1 MSDDIFLVDDSVPEC
16 CILEEQWKLLI
27 VDDEP
32 EVHHITNMTLSQF
45 VFDSKSIQFLHANS
59 AQEAKQIIAQHPD
72 IALILLDVVM
82 ETDDAGLHL
91 VRYIREQLNNQ
102 SVRIVLRTGQPG
114 QAPEDEVVENYDIND
129 YKDKTELTSQKLR
142 TLIRASLRSYRD
154 ICALEK
160 HKIGL
165 EKVVKASRG
174 IFEKNALFTFV
185 DGVLEHLA
193 AVLSLE
199 DSCIY
204 QVEQYAYQ
212 INETQLQLLAYQGGK
227 QPDIQVPQQ
236 LSNFPPLQQKL
247 LTEAI
252 NSKQNVFADN
262 ALVIYCKNSAYNIL
276 FYITRTASFNQSD
289 HHFISLLS
297 ENILV
302 ALENIRLNELI
313 HTNQKE
319 VLYRLGE
326 IVETRSK
333 ESGMHVRRVA
343 LFTARLAEQL
353 GLPKLTIEQLM
364 LAAPLHDVG
373 KVAIPDAILHKPGK
387 LTPNEWEI
395 MQTHAAIGEKML
407 DGSNIEVLQLAA
419 EIAGSHHE
427 KWDGSGYPRGLKGAQ
442 IPLSGR
448 LTAIADVFDAL
459 ASNRCY
465 KEAWSQQEICEYLK
479 QQRARQFDPQLVDLL
494 LDNFADFIAIREK
507 YQD

>member
-1 MSDDIFLVDDSVPEC
+1 MSDDIFLLDDTATETQ
-16 CILEEQWKLLI
+16 EQQDQWKLLV

-32 EVHHITNMTLSQF
+32 EVHHITSMTLSQF
-45 VFDSKSIQFLHANS
+45 VFDNKSILFLHANS
-59 AQEAKQIIAQHPD
+59 AQEAKLILAEHND

-82 ETDDAGLHL
+82 ETDDAGLCL
-91 VRYIREQLNNQ
+91 VRHIRQDLDNQ

-154 ICALEK
+154 ICSLEK
-160 HKIGL
+160 HKLGL

-185 DGVLEHLA
+185 EGALEQLA
-193 AVLSLE
+193 VILNIE

-204 QVEQYAYQ
+204 QVEQYAYKV
-212 INETQLQLLAYQGGK
+212 NSTQLQLLAYQG
-227 QPDIQVPQQ
+227 QQ
-236 LSNFPPLQQKL
+236 RPSKAHQHLSEFPSNQQQIFSQ
-247 LTEAI
+247 AI
-252 NSKQNVFADN
+252 NQKTNVFQDN
-262 ALVIYCKNSAYNIL
+262 ALAIYCENSAYNLL
-276 FYITRTASFNQSD
+276 FYITRNTPFNQAD
-289 HHFISLLS
+289 QHFINLLS
-297 ENILV
+297 ENIVV
-302 ALENIRLNELI
+302 ALENIRLNEVI
-313 HTNQKE
+313 STNQKE

-343 LFTARLAEQL
+343 LFTALLAEL
-353 GLPKLTIEQLM
+353 LDLPAMKVEQLK
-364 LAAPLHDVG
+364 LASPLHDVG

-387 LTPNEWEI
+387 LTPEEWEV
-395 MQTHAAIGEKML
+395 MQTHAAIGENML
-407 DGSNIEVLQLAA
+407 KDSNIEVMQLAS

-427 KWDGSGYPRGLKGAQ
+427 KWDGSGYPRGLKGEE
-442 IPLSGR
+442 IPISGR

-459 ASNRCY
+459 GSIRCY
-465 KEAWSQQEICEYLK
+465 KNAWNDQEIIEYLE
-479 QQRARQFDPQLVDLL
+479 QQRGKQFDPQLVDALL
-494 LDNFADFIAIREK
+494 NNFARFVKIRDK